1 MFTHLIVGAEFNI
14 GDALFYAVLFLIL
27 MFGIKVVA
35 WKPVTKMMQDR
46 ADKISNDIDTAEQ
59 ARNKA
64 VDLEKQRQDALANSQ
79 EEAGEIINKA
89 QQTGDKRRDSII
101 EEARSDAQS
110 LKEKAQADIEQQKK
124 DALADSKNYVTDLSI
139 EIASKIIKKSLNA
152 DDQKALIDSYIEGLG
167 NNESN

>member
-1 MFTHLIVGAEFNI
+1 
-14 GDALFYAVLFLIL
+14 

-124 DALADSKNYVTDLSI
+124 DALADSKNDVADLSI

>member
-79 EEAGEIINKA
+79 EEASKIINKA
-89 QQTGDKRRDSII
+89 QQTGDKRAI
-101 EEARSDAQS
+101 
-110 LKEKAQADIEQQKK
+110 
-124 DALADSKNYVTDLSI
+124 TT
-139 EIASKIIKKSLNA
+139 ASTIPIT
-152 DDQKALIDSYIEGLG
+152 
-167 NNESN
+167 

>member
-14 GDALFYAVLFLIL
+14 GDALFYAILFLIL
-27 MFGIKVVA
+27 MFAIKVVA

-46 ADKISNDIDTAEQ
+46 ADKISDDIDTAEK

-64 VDLEKQRQDALANSQ
+64 VALEKQRQEALANSQ

-89 QQTGDKRRDSII
+89 QQTGDKRRDTII

-124 DALADSKNYVTDLSI
+124 DALADSKNDVADLSI